1 MAVYKRG
8 YQRYQGPLTGHW
20 MRLLSLPRFSWERLF
35 QQRLVVLLLT
45 ASLIWPLLCGLFI
58 YLSNHVEIFAS
69 LGGGGGN
76 NGIAKFMEINSQFFL
91 VFMNFQAVF
100 STLLAALAGPG
111 LIAPDLANNAL
122 PLYLSRPLTRTD
134 YVLARLL
141 VLVGLLSA
149 VTWVPGLTL
158 FGIQSGMAGWVWMI
172 DHLRLAAALFIGFL
186 LWILIVSLV
195 ALASSAYVK
204 WKIVAGALVLGFF
217 FVTAGVATMVNAVF
231 RVSWGTLLNPARAM
245 YVVWGEMLGADPAV
259 VALSSNSDDGPG
271 SVSCAIALLLLVGLL
286 SLVLERKLRPV
297 EVIK

>member
-20 MRLLSLPRFSWERLF
+20 TRLMSLPRFSWERLF

-45 ASLIWPLLCGLFI
+45 ASLIWPLLCALFI
-58 YLSNHVEIFAS
+58 YLSNHLEIFAS
-69 LGGGGGN
+69 LGGNGDGGGL
-76 NGIAKFMEINSQFFL
+76 AKFMEINGRFFL
-91 VFMNFQAVF
+91 IFMNAQSVF
-100 STLLAALAGPG
+100 SVLLAALAGPG

-141 VLVGLLSA
+141 VLIGLLST
-149 VTWVPGLTL
+149 VTWIPGLLL
-158 FGIQSGMAGWVWMI
+158 FGVQSGMAGWDWMM
-172 DHLRLAAALFIGFL
+172 DNLRLAAALFIGFV
-186 LWILIVSLV
+186 LWILMVSLV

-231 RVSWGTLLNPARAM
+231 RVDWGLLLNPAKAM
-245 YVVWGEMLGADPAV
+245 YVVWSDMLGAEP
-259 VALSSNSDDGPG
+259 SDGPG
-271 SVSCAIALLLLVGLL
+271 SVACSIALVTLVGLL

>member
-20 MRLLSLPRFSWERLF
+20 TRLFSLPRFSWERLF

-58 YLSNHVEIFAS
+58 YLSNHLEIFAS
-69 LGGGGGN
+69 LTNNRGQDGGL
-76 NGIAKFMEINSQFFL
+76 AKFMEINPRFFL
-91 VFMNFQAVF
+91 IFMNFQSTF
-100 STLLAALAGPG
+100 SVLLAALAGPG

-122 PLYLSRPLTRTD
+122 PLYLSRPLTRKD

-141 VLVGLLSA
+141 VLVGLLSTI
-149 VTWVPGLTL
+149 TWVPGLML
-158 FGIQSGMAGWVWMI
+158 FGIQSGMAGWDWML
-172 DHLRLAAALFIGFL
+172 DHARMAAALLFGFL
-186 LWILIVSLV
+186 LWILMVSLV
-195 ALASSAYVK
+195 ALACSAYVK

-231 RVSWGTLLNPARAM
+231 RVDWGVLLNPAKAM
-245 YVVWGEMLGADPAV
+245 YVVWSDMLGADPP
-259 VALSSNSDDGPG
+259 DGPG
-271 SVSCAIALLLLVGLL
+271 SMACAVALLVLVGLL
-286 SLVLERKLRPV
+286 GVVLERKLRPV